1 MQRQTFLLFTFFGI
15 LCSLASCR
23 TAPVP
28 SPRTP
33 TASITGLPAT
43 HFPPTHLPPTG
54 LPPTQLPV
62 PVSSPQ
68 PTPSAIPTTDATE
81 LNVFAIISYEI
92 NVHSLPDKAAEIK
105 LLAPDTYRVL
115 GRKDDSWL
123 LLDVDGKP
131 WWVISGFVQLSE
143 DATILP
149 ECDEQAVCRL
159 PQIVVNTHVPPLVET
174 MRQYL
179 KDTLTGQMGRSLYP
193 EATGAFYQVYQGNN
207 YSYTWDPAQQQLVA
221 MDRLT
226 PLVFGKAST
235 IDQVTEQAQTDI
247 QFIMGADYDLS
258 ALDFSTHMKEPGSS
272 VFFYEWEDKSAE
284 SHLARLMLTYA
295 DTGQLMRF
303 SNQFNYLHYYTIALT
318 QGGNLLPQLAP

>member
-1 MQRQTFLLFTFFGI
+1 MMKYQSLLLTLPFLAYGLMA
-15 LCSLASCR
+15 C

-28 SPRTP
+28 SPQTP
-33 TASITGLPAT
+33 IASIAGLPASHFLPT
-43 HFPPTHLPPTG
+43 HFPPTN

-68 PTPSAIPTTDATE
+68 PTPSTIPTTDAIE
-81 LNVFAIISYEI
+81 LNVFAMISYESS
-92 NVHSLPDKAAEIK
+92 VLSLPDINSERRSIQ
-105 LLAPDTYRVL
+105 PGTYRVL
-115 GRKDDSWL
+115 GRKDDSWI

-149 ECDEQAVCRL
+149 ACDEQAVCRL
-159 PQIVVNTHVPPLVET
+159 PQIVVNTHVPPPVET

-193 EATGAFYQVYQGNN
+193 DAPGAFYQVYQGNN

-226 PLVFGKAST
+226 PLVFGKSNT
-235 IDQVTEQAQTDI
+235 IDQVAEQAQTDI
-247 QFIMGADYDLS
+247 RFIMGANYDFS

-272 VFFYEWEDKSAE
+272 VFFYGWEDKSAE
-284 SHLARLMLTYA
+284 SHLARLTLTYA
-295 DTGQLMRF
+295 DTGQLIRF

-318 QGGNLLPQLAP
+318 QDSHLLPKLAP